1 MTKRS
6 YYLLKDGKTIT
17 SEKPTVRY
25 KSVARAANKKE
36 AIKVFNSRFEKKA
49 DGTYTERKPGSTP
62 RRVSIIPPKPK
73 VEAPKPGSKICYCI
87 KEDCGCPRA
96 GDPESEQHLPLPPSV
111 ARARSSEAALG
122 TPAEVLD
129 DEQESRLTLGV
140 PLQEEVDRMLGL
152 GPLTQTFHYREVE
165 YQVPQGTR
173 VTLTSK
179 GVIILTPQAT
189 APEAPREN
197 LTDLYMAGMRE

>member
-17 SEKPTVRY
+17 SEPPTVRY
-25 KSVARAANKKE
+25 KSVARVANKKE
-36 AIKVFNSRFEKKA
+36 AIKVFNARFEKK
-49 DGTYTERKPGSTP
+49 DGVYTERKPDTTP
-62 RRVSIIPPKPK
+62 RRVSVIPSKPK
-73 VEAPKPGSKICYCI
+73 AKTPKPGSKVCFCVE
-87 KEDCGCPRA
+87 EDCGCPRA
-96 GDPESEQHLPLPPSV
+96 GEPESEQHIPMSASATRVLGRG
-111 ARARSSEAALG
+111 AELG
-122 TPAEVLD
+122 TPAELD
-129 DEQESRLTLGV
+129 EEQEGGLVASAVDVDTL
-140 PLQEEVDRMLGL
+140 LGL

-179 GVIILTPQAT
+179 GVIILTPQVT
-189 APEAPREN
+189 APEPPREN